1 MGAHQ
6 PVRGFTAASAR
17 DRRIQVRLARSEADV
32 HAAQRLRFDIFHD
45 EMGARLSEQAMSARL
60 DVDPYDAHADHLLVE
75 HEGEDGI
82 TVVGTYRLLREVAST
97 TQGVFYSE
105 TEFDLSPL
113 LDHARQTGRPLLE
126 LGRSCVAPEFR
137 DSRTIQLL
145 WRGIADYLEVHGI
158 GYMFGCASF
167 HGTDPAEHAPALSY
181 LSQHLLAPP
190 HLRARALADSALD
203 MNLLPIG
210 SYDVGRAARSLPPLV
225 KGYLR
230 AGAMIGEDAW
240 IDHAFGT
247 IDVFVVMPVDAIAA
261 RYTDRFSTLRIA
273 A

>member
-1 MGAHQ
+1 MRISFRGMD
-6 PVRGFTAASAR
+6 RRLRRGTGGFTYGWLDRPLTFTPRSASASTSSTM
-17 DRRIQVRLARSEADV
+17 I
-32 HAAQRLRFDIFHD
+32 
-45 EMGARLSEQAMSARL
+45 LSEQSMFERL
-60 DVDPYDAHADHLLVE
+60 DVDTYDAVADHLLVE
-75 HEGEDGI
+75 HEGENGRE
-82 TVVGTYRLLREVAST
+82 VVGTYRLLREAASEAN
-97 TQGVFYSE
+97 GGFYSE
-105 TEFDLSPL
+105 TEFDISSL
-113 LDHARQTGRPLLE
+113 LDHARQSGRPLHE
-126 LGRSCVAPEFR
+126 LGRSCVAPQFR

-145 WRGIADYLEVHGI
+145 WRGIADYLKAHGI

-167 HGTDPAEHAPALSY
+167 HGIDPAEHAAALSY
-181 LSQHLLAPP
+181 LNHNLLAPP

-210 SYDVGRAARSLPPLV
+210 SYDVACAARALPPLM

-240 IDHAFGT
+240 IDQAFGT

-261 RYTDRFSTLRIA
+261 RYTDRFSALRIA

>member
-97 TQGVFYSE
+97 TQGGFYSE